1 MNLLTRLQSFDED
14 LDIESRDLMR
24 YRMESIELSRII
36 NETKKKD
43 GYCTQLKLNGILQE
57 WLSRTGY
64 MQAEGL
70 ERLRKLGYT
79 PSSKALKKGLK
90 HRSWTGRTDLGALIM
105 NTYRVG
111 LGGRKL
117 PGISETIT
125 IEYDS
130 DGDSRWSNF
139 SAALSFV
146 QAEYDIWYLLETI
159 ASPAAMLGL
168 ICTDNPSPPMRA
180 ILEKER
186 AQE

>member
-1 MNLLTRLQSFDED
+1 MNLLARLQSFDED
-14 LDIESRDLMR
+14 LDIESRELMR
-24 YRMESIELSRII
+24 YRTESIELSRII
-36 NETKKKD
+36 NETKKRD
-43 GYCTQLKLNGILQE
+43 GYCTQLKLNGILHE

-70 ERLRKLGYT
+70 KRLKKLGYS
-79 PSSKALKKGLK
+79 PSSKKLKKGLNN
-90 HRSWTGRTDLGALIM
+90 HSYPGRTDLGALIM
-105 NTYRVG
+105 NTYRVS

-117 PGISETIT
+117 PGVSQTIT
-125 IEYDS
+125 IEFDS
-130 DGDSRWSNF
+130 DGDTRWPNL

-146 QAEYDIWYLLETI
+146 QAEYDIWYLLGTI